1 MSIEKKNFG
10 DSELWIKPIGR
21 LDVNSIEEFENTI
34 NSEIDNINYL
44 TIDLSEVNYIS
55 SIALRSIIA
64 FHKKMCGAK
73 GIMKVANVKP
83 EIMEIFKTVG
93 FDNFLSII

>member
-1 MSIEKKNFG
+1 MSIEKKLFG
-10 DSELWIKPIGR
+10 DSELLVKPIGR
-21 LDVNSIEEFENTI
+21 LDVNSIAEFEEII
-34 NSEIDNINYL
+34 NSEIDNIKYL

-55 SIALRSIIA
+55 SIGLRTIIA
-64 FHKKMCGAK
+64 FHKKMCCSK
-73 GIMKVANVKP
+73 GEMKVANVKP